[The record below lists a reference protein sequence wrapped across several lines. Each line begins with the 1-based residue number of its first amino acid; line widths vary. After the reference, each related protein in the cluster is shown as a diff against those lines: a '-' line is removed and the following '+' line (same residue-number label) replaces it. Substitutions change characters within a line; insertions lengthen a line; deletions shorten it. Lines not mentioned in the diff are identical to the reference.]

1 MERLCMVFRI
11 STEPIRYS
19 NMQDI
24 MSNSEF
30 RMSPNIKNVKILGI
44 IVAPKK
50 VCHKKGWIIC
60 LEEQGY
66 KFNCPYPISKLYSTL
81 CLVDNFK
88 MP

>member
-50 VCHKKGWIIC
+50 VCHKKGWIIW
-60 LEEQGY
+60 
-66 KFNCPYPISKLYSTL
+66 KDKVTNSTVHIPYPNNTAHF
-81 CLVDNFK
+81 V
-88 MP
+88 